1 VNALLH
7 ADQEHAMKLPR
18 RSFLE
23 LAAGAAALP
32 AVARKAQAQAYP
44 SRAITLVVG
53 AAAGGPTDTIGRIVT
68 ERMRAALGQTIVIEN
83 NGAAAG
89 TIAHGRVARAAPDG
103 YTLSLG
109 HWGTHVVNG
118 AVYTLTYDVQKD
130 FEPVALI
137 SVSPYFIVGKK
148 DLPPSDL
155 KALIAWLK
163 ASGDKV
169 TQGTSG
175 AGSPGHIG
183 GVFLQ
188 SQLGTRWVFVP
199 YRGAN
204 PVMQALLA
212 GEFDWTFTTPD
223 QGLPQIQAGRIKPYA
238 ITAKSRMRLAPD
250 VPTTDE
256 AGLPGFYL
264 SYWHGLWAPKGTPR
278 EIIATLN
285 AAVVTALAEA
295 PVRQRLS
302 DIGQE
307 IFPREQQT
315 PQSLGALQ
323 QAEID
328 KWWPIIKEVGIKVQ

>member
-1 VNALLH
+1 MANLKVPHRRQFLH
-7 ADQEHAMKLPR
+7 
-18 RSFLE
+18 

-32 AVARKAQAQAYP
+32 AMTHIAGAQAYP
-44 SRAITLVVG
+44 SRPITLVVG
-53 AAAGGPTDTIGRIVT
+53 AAAGGPTDTIGRIIT
-68 ERMRAALGQTIVIEN
+68 ERMRNTLGQTIVIEN

-89 TIAHGRVARAAPDG
+89 SIAHGRVARAAPDG

-118 AVYTLTYDVQKD
+118 AVYSLSYDTLTD

-137 SVSPYFIVGKK
+137 SMSPYFIVGKSN
-148 DLPPSDL
+148 LPVNDL
-155 KALIAWLK
+155 KELVAWIK
-163 ASGDKV
+163 TNGENG

-183 GVFLQ
+183 GVLLQ
-188 SQLGTRWVFVP
+188 SILGTRWVFVP

-223 QGLPQIQAGRIKPYA
+223 QGLPQIRAGRVKAYA
-238 ITAKSRMRLAPD
+238 VTAKSRMAHAPN

-264 SYWHGLWAPKGTPR
+264 SYWHALWAPKGTPK
-278 EIIATLN
+278 EIVAKLN
-285 AAVVTALAEA
+285 ASVAAALAEPA
-295 PVRQRLS
+295 VRQRL
-302 DIGQE
+302 DDLGQE
-307 IFPREQQT
+307 VFPPAQQT
-315 PQSLGALQ
+315 AESLGTLHK
-323 QAEID
+323 AEIE
-328 KWWPIIKEVGIKVQ
+328 KWWPLIKAAGIKPE

>member
-1 VNALLH
+1 
-7 ADQEHAMKLPR
+7 MKLPR

-32 AVARKAQAQAYP
+32 AVARKARAQAYP

-137 SVSPYFIVGKK
+137 SVSPYFMVGKK
-148 DLPPSDL
+148 DLPPNDL
-155 KALIAWLK
+155 KSLIAWLK
-163 ASGDKV
+163 ANGDKV

-238 ITAKSRMRLAPD
+238 ITAKNRMPLAPD

-278 EIIATLN
+278 AITATLN

-315 PQSLGALQ
+315 PASLGALQ

-328 KWWPIIKEVGIKVQ
+328 KWWPIIKAAGIKPEG